1 MDAPERKIHTALL
14 AILRSGLW
22 EREIDDPAC
31 FPLSDDERE
40 RLFRQA
46 RRQTVTGIVFRG
58 MQYLPDTMLPT
69 DSLLIRWTAR
79 VDAIERRNLEM
90 NRALSELYGEF
101 RAQGIDPVLQKG
113 QGVACLYESP
123 LLRECGDIDLCF
135 QDPEAAKRAEQ
146 LVRQNGIRIRKMPDR
161 SIFYLWHG
169 LEVEHHVRLLDLHN
183 PFLQHEADK
192 LARTK
197 GCIHMRLAQELEPM
211 TVPSPFLNLLLLDL
225 HILKHTLGRGIG
237 LRQLCDMAR
246 ACYRLHREVNPEEMK
261 NYCRRWGLARWNP
274 LLHAFLVDCLGLPA
288 ACLPYEETAPDARVL
303 LDIVWK
309 GGNFGQYRSDR
320 ETGGRPG
327 WIHKMHTAR
336 SFCRNLRFA
345 AAYAPKEAFWIFADL
360 AKGQL
365 G

>member
-1 MDAPERKIHTALL
+1 MDAPERKIRAALL

-22 EREIDDPAC
+22 ERTIDDPAC
-31 FPLSDDERE
+31 FPLSDDEWE

-90 NRALSELYGEF
+90 NRALSKLCGEF
-101 RAQGIDPVLQKG
+101 RARGIDPVLQKG

-135 QDPEAAKRAEQ
+135 RNPEEAKRAEQ
-146 LVRQNGIRIRKMPDR
+146 LIRQNGIRIRKMPDR

-183 PFLQHEADK
+183 PFLQHEADE

-197 GCIHMRLAQELEPM
+197 GCIHMRLAQGSEPM

-246 ACYRLHREVNPEEMK
+246 ACYRLHREVDPEEMK
-261 NYCRRWGLARWNP
+261 NRCRSWGLARWNP
-274 LLHAFLVDCLGLPA
+274 LLHAFLV
-288 ACLPYEETAPDARVL
+288 V
-303 LDIVWK
+303 
-309 GGNFGQYRSDR
+309 S
-320 ETGGRPG
+320 
-327 WIHKMHTAR
+327 
-336 SFCRNLRFA
+336 
-345 AAYAPKEAFWIFADL
+345 AFFSL
-360 AKGQL
+360 SPFTKH
-365 G
+365 